1 MAGSDRRVI
10 TSSASRPYLPGTRS
24 TAQAI
29 VASDRVGRGIY
40 QCADAG
46 VVAEGSSMA
55 KVLEGPQRSSV
66 SRRFQRHLSQSRVEE
81 LTAYLF
87 ITPWVVGFVI
97 FTLGAMAFSL
107 GLSTFST
114 DLLSS
119 SRFVGIRNYVD
130 LGKDPLFQKA
140 IFVTFYYTVLVV
152 PCGTV
157 IAMLIALLL
166 NQKVVALGL
175 WRTVYYLP
183 AVVTGVAVA
192 ILWGW
197 VLNPDAGLFN
207 QGLAVLGIHGPR
219 WFGSETWAVPGL
231 VLIAIWGT
239 GTNML
244 LYLAGLQSIP
254 TEVQEAAKID
264 GASSVRLF
272 WHVTLPLLTPTVFFN
287 VVINIIGS
295 FQVFTNAYVLTQGGP
310 NNATLTMVLYIY
322 RQGFQ
327 LFHFGYASALAWVLF
342 AIILIFTLLVVRS
355 SDRWVFY
362 EGGLR

>member
-1 MAGSDRRVI
+1 M
-10 TSSASRPYLPGTRS
+10 
-24 TAQAI
+24 AQASELNR
-29 VASDRVGRGIY
+29 ATP
-40 QCADAG
+40 
-46 VVAEGSSMA
+46 
-55 KVLEGPQRSSV
+55 GPAQRSRSGF
-66 SRRFQRHLSQSRVEE
+66 RLSQARTEE

-87 ITPWVVGFVI
+87 IAPWVIGFLI
-97 FTLGAMAFSL
+97 FTFGAMVFSL
-107 GLSTFST
+107 GLSAYDT

-119 SRFVGIRNYVD
+119 STFVGLKNYQS
-130 LGKDPLFQKA
+130 LARDPLFTKA
-140 IFVTFYYTVLVV
+140 LYVTFYYTILVV
-152 PCGTV
+152 PLGTL
-157 IAMLIALLL
+157 IALLVALLL
-166 NQKVVALGL
+166 NQKVAALGF

-197 VLNPDAGLFN
+197 VLNPEAGLMN
-207 QGLAVLGIHGPR
+207 QGRALLHIPGPR
-219 WFGSETWAVPGL
+219 WFGSETWAVPGI
-231 VLIAIWGT
+231 VMIALWGT

-254 TEVQEAAKID
+254 TEIQEAARID
-264 GASSVRLF
+264 GASSFQVFTR
-272 WHVTLPLLTPTVFFN
+272 VTLPLLTPTVFFN

-327 LFHFGYASALAWVLF
+327 LFHFGFASALAWVLF
-342 AIILIFTLLVVRS
+342 AIILVFTLLVVRTS
-355 SDRWVFY
+355 NSWVYY

>member
-1 MAGSDRRVI
+1 MAQGVQISPKSI
-10 TSSASRPYLPGTRS
+10 PTSRPRS
-24 TAQAI
+24 
-29 VASDRVGRGIY
+29 R
-40 QCADAG
+40 
-46 VVAEGSSMA
+46 
-55 KVLEGPQRSSV
+55 
-66 SRRFQRHLSQSRVEE
+66 LSQARIEE

-87 ITPWVVGFVI
+87 IAPWFIGFLV
-97 FTLGAMAFSL
+97 FTAGAMLFSL
-107 GLSTFST
+107 GLSTFDT
-114 DLLSS
+114 DLLSTS
-119 SRFVGIRNYVD
+119 TFVGIKNYVD
-130 LGKDPLFQKA
+130 LANDPLFTKA
-140 IFVTFYYTVLVV
+140 LAVTLYYTVLVV
-152 PCGTV
+152 PFGTV
-157 IAMLIALLL
+157 TALLIALLL
-166 NQKVVALGL
+166 NQKIAALGF

-207 QGLAVLGIHGPR
+207 QGLALVGIHGPR

-231 VLIAIWGT
+231 VLISIWGT

-264 GASSVRLF
+264 GANSFQLF
-272 WHVTLPLLTPTVFFN
+272 TSVTLPLLTPTVFFN

-322 RQGFQ
+322 QSGFR
-327 LFHFGYASALAWVLF
+327 LFHFGFASALAWILF
-342 AIILIFTLLVVRS
+342 ALILMFTLVIVRS
-355 SDRWVFY
+355 SNVWVYY